1 MKSIFTSLFG
11 RLGGAMETAAGSFH
25 AIKKRI
31 KAMENTKKYM
41 VILPLSAVT
50 VFVSLPE
57 GADAQFVVGQVLQQT
72 VGRVIR
78 AIDLEVQRMQNQT
91 IWLQNAQKALENQL
105 SKMKLAEISGWSEK
119 QQELY
124 GNYYNELW
132 QVKAIISD
140 YERIKHI
147 TEKQAGLISQYHH
160 AWGLL
165 QSDRHFKPEELAY
178 MQKVYSG
185 ILQQSITNLDEVLV
199 VISSMK
205 TQMDDAKRMELVA
218 RASER
223 IDQNCADLKRFNNQN
238 YILSL
243 QRAKSQDE
251 VETLKKYYGID

>member
-1 MKSIFTSLFG
+1 MRSIFSALKG
-11 RLGGAMETAAGSFH
+11 CLGGAMEK
-25 AIKKRI
+25 I
-31 KAMENTKKYM
+31 KKYM
-41 VILPLSAVT
+41 VVLPLSTVT
-50 VFVSLPE
+50 VFVSLPQ
-57 GADAQFVVGQVLQQT
+57 GANAQFVVGEVLQQT

-105 SKMKLAEISGWSEK
+105 HKAKLAEISGWSEK

-147 TEKQAGLISQYHH
+147 TEKQAGLVSQYHR

-165 QSDRHFKPEELAY
+165 QADKHFTADELGY
-178 MQKVYSG
+178 MEKVYSG
-185 ILQQSITNLDEVLV
+185 ILQQSVSNLDEVLV
-199 VISSMK
+199 VISGMK

-218 RASER
+218 KASER
-223 IDQNCADLKRFNNQN
+223 IDQNCADLKKFNNQN
-238 YILSL
+238 MVLSL
-243 QRAKSQDE
+243 QRAKSLGE
-251 VETLKKYYGID
+251 VETLKRYYGID